1 VLRCS
6 GASVA
11 KCVLAFI
18 GIVMSVSIY
27 QFTKRCVAVSSV
39 FSFHILSVCFT
50 VCSQVT
56 IELAADFVLTLWTE
70 SF

>member
-11 KCVLAFI
+11 KCILAFT
-18 GIVMSVSIY
+18 GIIMSVSIY
-27 QFTKRCVAVSSV
+27 QFTKRYIAMSSV

-50 VCSQVT
+50 VCSPVT

-70 SF
+70 FF